1 MYTLVLTEQFLPTV
15 GGSITW
21 LVNTYS
27 RYEPEKVIFIA
38 SQNAGGEAVDRIL
51 PFPVE
56 RTSMTMSDWDPT
68 IPNSFLC
75 YLKSTLCVR
84 KICRKYKVQQIHCAK
99 VLPEG
104 LIASAVCLYARIPFL
119 IYAHGEEI
127 QSGLTSRKF
136 RWLLPKIYNRAS
148 AIIANSHNTS
158 SLLQKIGVA
167 PSKIHVIH
175 PGVNT
180 QQFLCGSH
188 SGQAIRE
195 QYNLCQKQILLTVGR
210 LQRRKGHDM
219 VIKALPRIK
228 QRFPNVHYVV
238 VGTGEEL
245 TSLQKLASEKGV
257 TDSVLF
263 VGYVADHELPIYYA
277 ACDIFLMPNRQVGAD
292 IEGFGM
298 VYLEASAAGKPVIGG
313 RSGGTGDA
321 ILDGIT
327 GLRVNGD
334 SIDQIVDA
342 VIALLSDSEKAST
355 LGANG
360 RRWVQEA
367 FAWESIVGR
376 TQALLTTI

>member
-1 MYTLVLTEQFLPTV
+1 MHTLVLTEQFLPTV

-27 RYEPEKVIFIA
+27 RYDPENVIFVA
-38 SQNAGGEAVDRIL
+38 SQSAGGEAVDRTL

-56 RTSMTMSDWDPT
+56 RTAMTMSDWDPT
-68 IPNSFLC
+68 IPASLLC
-75 YLKSTLCVR
+75 YLKSALCVR
-84 KICRKYKVQQIHCAK
+84 RTCRKYKIRQIHCAK

-104 LIASAVCLYARIPFL
+104 LIAFIASLYTHIPFL
-119 IYAHGEEI
+119 VYAHGEEI

-136 RWLLPKIYNRAS
+136 KWLLPKIYDKAF
-148 AIIANSHNTS
+148 AIVANSSNTNR
-158 SLLQKIGVA
+158 LLQEIGVM
-167 PSKIHVIH
+167 PSKIHIIH
-175 PGVNT
+175 PGVDA
-180 QQFLCGSH
+180 QQF
-188 SGQAIRE
+188 IRGMNSSE
-195 QYNLCQKQILLTVGR
+195 VIKNRYNLCQKRILLTVGR

-245 TSLQKLASEKGV
+245 SSLQKLASEEGV

-263 VGYVADHELPIYYA
+263 VGYVPDHEIPSYYA
-277 ACDIFLMPNRQVGAD
+277 ACDIFLMPNRQIEAD

-298 VYLEASAAGKPVIGG
+298 VFLEASAAGKPVIGG
-313 RSGGTGDA
+313 KSGGTDDA

-327 GLRVNGD
+327 GLRINGD
-334 SIDQIVDA
+334 NVDQITDA
-342 VIALLSDSEKAST
+342 VLALLSDPQKASA

-360 RRWVQEA
+360 RRWVQET
-367 FAWESIVGR
+367 FTWDSVVSR
-376 TQALLTTI
+376 TQALSITI

>member
-1 MYTLVLTEQFLPTV
+1 MHTLVLTEQFLPTA

-27 RYEPEKVIFIA
+27 RYGPGKVIFVA
-38 SQNAGGEAVDRIL
+38 SQNAGGEAADRTL

-56 RTSMTMSDWDPT
+56 RTSMTMTDWDPT
-68 IPNSFLC
+68 IPASFLC
-75 YLKSTLCVR
+75 YLKSVLCVLQ
-84 KICRKYKVQQIHCAK
+84 ICRKYKIRQIHCAK

-104 LIASAVCLYARIPFL
+104 FIAFIVSLYTHTPFL

-136 RWLLPKIYNRAS
+136 RWLLPKIYSRAF
-148 AIIANSHNTS
+148 AIIANSSNTS
-158 SLLQKIGVA
+158 RLLQEIGIA
-167 PSKIHVIH
+167 SRKIHIIH

-180 QQFLCGSH
+180 QKFICEINS
-188 SGQAIRE
+188 SGVIRNR
-195 QYNLCQKQILLTVGR
+195 YNLYNKHILLTVGR

-228 QRFPNVHYVV
+228 QRFPDVHYVV

-245 TSLQKLASEKGV
+245 FSLQNLASEEGV

-263 VGYVADHELPIYYA
+263 VGYVPDDEIPSYYA
-277 ACDIFLMPNRQVGAD
+277 ACDIFLMPNRQIGAD

-298 VYLEASAAGKPVIGG
+298 VFLEASAAGKPVIGG
-313 RSGGTGDA
+313 KSGGTDDA
-321 ILDGIT
+321 ILDGVT
-327 GLRVNGD
+327 GLRINGD
-334 SIDQIVDA
+334 NVDQITNA
-342 VIALLSDSEKAST
+342 VLALLSDPQKASA

-360 RRWVQEA
+360 RRWVQET
-367 FAWESIVGR
+367 FTWESVVGR
-376 TQALLTTI
+376 TQALSRAI

>member
-1 MYTLVLTEQFLPTV
+1 MHTLVLTEQFLPTV

-27 RYEPEKVIFIA
+27 RYDPENVIFVA
-38 SQNAGGEAVDRIL
+38 SQNAGGEAVDRTL

-56 RTSMTMSDWDPT
+56 RTAMTMSDWDPT
-68 IPNSFLC
+68 IPASLLC
-75 YLKSTLCVR
+75 YLKSALCVR
-84 KICRKYKVQQIHCAK
+84 RTCRKYKIRQIHCAK

-104 LIASAVCLYARIPFL
+104 LIAFIVSLYTHIPFL

-136 RWLLPKIYNRAS
+136 KWLLPKIYDRAF
-148 AIIANSHNTS
+148 AIIANSSNTNR
-158 SLLQKIGVA
+158 LLQEIGVM
-167 PSKIHVIH
+167 PSKIHIIH
-175 PGVNT
+175 PGVDT
-180 QQFLCGSH
+180 QQF
-188 SGQAIRE
+188 IRGMTSSE
-195 QYNLCQKQILLTVGR
+195 VIKNRYNLCQKRILLTVGR

-245 TSLQKLASEKGV
+245 SSLQKLASEEGV

-263 VGYVADHELPIYYA
+263 AGYVPDHEIPSYYA
-277 ACDIFLMPNRQVGAD
+277 ACDIFLMPNRQIEAD

-298 VYLEASAAGKPVIGG
+298 VFLEASAAGKPVIGG
-313 RSGGTGDA
+313 KSGGTDDA

-327 GLRVNGD
+327 GLRINGD
-334 SIDQIVDA
+334 NVDQITDA
-342 VIALLSDSEKAST
+342 VLALLSDPQKASA

-360 RRWVQEA
+360 RRWVQET
-367 FAWESIVGR
+367 FTWESVVGR
-376 TQALLTTI
+376 TQALSITI